1 MANHHRLLRGGGS
14 PAINGVKIRL
24 TAFASTIALF
34 LFTLSFFFVSDSN
47 DSPDLLLP
55 GVEYSNGVGSRRS
68 MLDIKS
74 DPLKPRLIQILE
86 QSL

>member
-14 PAINGVKIRL
+14 PAIIGGRIRL

-34 LFTLSFFFVSDSN
+34 LFTLSFFFASDSN

-55 GVEYSNGVGSRRS
+55 VSSLTRS
-68 MLDIKS
+68 LRTDH
-74 DPLKPRLIQILE
+74 IQRWI
-86 QSL
+86 